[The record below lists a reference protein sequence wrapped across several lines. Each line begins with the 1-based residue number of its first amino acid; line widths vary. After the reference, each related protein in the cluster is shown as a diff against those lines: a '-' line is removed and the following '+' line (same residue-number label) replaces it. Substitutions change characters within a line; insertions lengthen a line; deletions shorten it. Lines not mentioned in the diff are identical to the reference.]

1 MLPVARRRFLQIG
14 LGVGGLGVWS
24 AIAKSSRRDFHTE
37 VHRRGRALGTTVEL
51 RLLHESSKKG
61 EAALD
66 AAFAAIEQ
74 VEEVMSLYRPQSRL
88 SELNRIGALDDPHPW
103 LMHVLQHAQALSR
116 TTDGAFDVTMQPL
129 WQCWSQAAR
138 EERMPTEAEVYA
150 ACRLVDWRS
159 LHVSSQ
165 RIELQRPGMQITL
178 NGIAQGF
185 AADQAAAALRSCG
198 VVHALINTGEVQALG
213 RKRDEAWTVGIQHP
227 RHADAYSA
235 LVSLNNRALSTSGDY
250 ATSFSP
256 DKRHHHIIDPRV
268 GYSPTELASVT
279 ILAGSALEADALS
292 TAVLVLGADHGL
304 KLIAARNDV
313 DALFVFKDGRTF
325 ATPGFP
331 EEAAS

>member
-1 MLPVARRRFLQIG
+1 
-14 LGVGGLGVWS
+14 
-24 AIAKSSRRDFHTE
+24 
-37 VHRRGRALGTTVEL
+37 
-51 RLLHESSKKG
+51 
-61 EAALD
+61 
-66 AAFAAIEQ
+66 
-74 VEEVMSLYRPQSRL
+74 
-88 SELNRIGALDDPHPW
+88 
-103 LMHVLQHAQALSR
+103 
-116 TTDGAFDVTMQPL
+116 MQPL

-138 EERMPTEAEVYA
+138 KERMPTTAEVA
-150 ACRLVDWRS
+150 TARRMVDWRR
-159 LHVSSQ
+159 LQITAH
-165 RIELQRPGMQITL
+165 RIELADAGMQVTL

-227 RHADAYSA
+227 RHPDAYSA
-235 LVSLNNRALSTSGDY
+235 LVSLNDRALSTSGDY

-292 TAVLVLGADHGL
+292 TAVLVLGADRGRE
-304 KLIAARNDV
+304 LIAARADV
-313 DALFVFKDGRTF
+313 NALFVFKDGRTF